1 MPLQF
6 PQGPFINPFPGLM
19 GLEGMGM
26 NRYKSPL
33 EALFGKPQFQ
43 QEEIPPNMADIIGT
57 LTKMGMQVYLKPF
70 KFGPRRQ
77 KTCLPGVRTTK
88 AQTSLR
94 IWAV

>member
-1 MPLQF
+1 MTHFYFQNPGQMPLQF

-33 EALFGKPQFQ
+33 EALFGKPRFQ

-57 LTKMGMQVYLKPF
+57 LTKMGMQVDLKPF
-70 KFGPRRQ
+70 KFWP
-77 KTCLPGVRTTK
+77 
-88 AQTSLR
+88 
-94 IWAV
+94 